1 MPRPHSNQCRCA
13 LCLYEAAHQD
23 KDHRREVMAF
33 LATLNREQRRLYA
46 AVESHRLGPGGVA
59 KVAEMMG
66 PCRPTIARGRRDLLG
81 LLQGQSLKKER
92 KPVKGRPRKEET
104 APELKA
110 ALEEMLSDEVAG
122 SPEGEK
128 RWVRSSVR
136 KLTSRLREMGFSV
149 GHMTVWAL
157 LKRMDFSLK
166 TSVRKRRGICR
177 DPERRDEQFPYI
189 ASQRKEFCDKGLP
202 VISVDA
208 KKTEMIG
215 NFKPRGRKWCKKA
228 PEVNEYNLPGLAEC
242 IAIPFGIYD
251 VLKNTGYVVVGL
263 SHNTPEFAVSSIV
276 RWWNDEGIVTY
287 PESHQLL
294 ILADGGGS
302 NGSRARAWKWN
313 LQEKLCNPFHLTVTV
328 CHYPP
333 GCSKWNPVEYR
344 LFSQISNNWEGEPL
358 RTLEVMLGLIQGT
371 TTTTGLTV
379 KAFLDEGTYPKGQK
393 VTSKDVDGLNLAP
406 NEVCPEWNYT
416 IRPSK

>member
-1 MPRPHSNQCRCA
+1 LR
-13 LCLYEAAHQD
+13 
-23 KDHRREVMAF
+23 AF
-33 LATLNREQRRLYA
+33 LSTLSREQRRLYA
-46 AVESHRLGPGGVA
+46 AIEANRLGRGGVRSISGITGLCA
-59 KVAEMMG
+59 
-66 PCRPTIARGRRDLLG
+66 PTIAFGRRQLAQLLVEG
-81 LLQGQSLKKER
+81 RLPKKEQR
-92 KPVKGRPRKEET
+92 PVKGRPRKEET
-104 APELKA
+104 TPELKA

-128 RWVRSSVR
+128 RWMRSSVR
-136 KLTSRLREMGFSV
+136 KLTSRLRERGFSV

-189 ASQRKEFCDKGLP
+189 ASQRKEFRDKGLP
-202 VISVDA
+202 VISVDT

-215 NFKPRGRKWCKKA
+215 NFKPRGRRWCKKA

-251 VLKNTGYVVVGL
+251 VLKNTGYVAVGL

-276 RWWNDEGIVTY
+276 RWWNDEGIVAY

-313 LQEKLCNPFHLTVTV
+313 LQEKFCNPFHLTVTV

-358 RTLEVMLGLIQGT
+358 RTLEVMLGFIRGT

-393 VTSKDVDGLNLAP
+393 VSLKDVDGLNLTAH
-406 NEVCPEWNYT
+406 EVCPEWNYT
-416 IRPSK
+416 IRPKK

>member
-23 KDHRREVMAF
+23 KDHHREVMAF

-46 AVESHRLGPGGVA
+46 AIESHRLGPGGVA
-59 KVAEMMG
+59 KVAETMG
-66 PCRPTIARGRRDLLG
+66 LCKPTIARGRRDLLG

-92 KPVKGRPRKEET
+92 KPVSGRPRKEET
-104 APELKA
+104 TPELKA

-136 KLTSRLREMGFSV
+136 KLTSRLRERGFSV

-228 PEVNEYNLPGLAEC
+228 PEVNEYNLPSLAEY

-276 RWWNDEGIVTY
+276 RWWNGEGIVTY

-313 LQEKLCNPFHLTVTV
+313 LQEKLCNPYHLTVTV

-358 RTLEVMLGLIQGT
+358 RTLEVMLGFIRGT

-393 VTSKDVDGLNLAP
+393 VSWKDVDDLNLTP
-406 NEVCPEWNYT
+406 HEVCPEWNYT